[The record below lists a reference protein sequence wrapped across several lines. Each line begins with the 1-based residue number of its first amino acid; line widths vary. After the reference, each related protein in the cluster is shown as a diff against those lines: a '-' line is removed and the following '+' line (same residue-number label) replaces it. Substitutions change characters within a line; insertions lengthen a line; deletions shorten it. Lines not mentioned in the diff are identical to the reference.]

1 MFYVNLTYCGLFTG
15 TRIQTPNWM
24 ATLYCAGTV
33 PIAQT
38 LTRIPFQIWI
48 LSWYCT
54 RFWDRYPS
62 PSPAMKISHYIHLI
76 LCSESTSDRY
86 YMALYRK
93 MLDPALKSS
102 SKQPMFLNL
111 LYKSMKKD
119 ISDRRVQ
126 VKLVLISRLHLMF

>member
-1 MFYVNLTYCGLFTG
+1 
-15 TRIQTPNWM
+15 M
-24 ATLYCAGTV
+24 ATLYCVGTV

-38 LTRIPFQIWI
+38 PTQIPYQIGI
-48 LSWYCT
+48 LNCYCT
-54 RFWDRYPS
+54 RFWDRYPYPDRD
-62 PSPAMKISHYIHLI
+62 PSPCTAMKISHYIHLI

-126 VKLVLISRLHLMF
+126 VKLVFMSRL

>member
-1 MFYVNLTYCGLFTG
+1 
-15 TRIQTPNWM
+15 
-24 ATLYCAGTV
+24 
-33 PIAQT
+33 
-38 LTRIPFQIWI
+38 
-48 LSWYCT
+48 
-54 RFWDRYPS
+54 
-62 PSPAMKISHYIHLI
+62 MKISHYIHLI